1 MPNFGDHI
9 LQARHNEEF
18 YQATD
23 KTAYSDWAMTAVYYA
38 ALHYV
43 DALLA
48 RAGMIDPG
56 GHDVRDQEVRAR
68 AELRPIARLYF
79 RLKSRSRNARYY
91 CTRFQLTELQRS
103 YEGDLADIRSH
114 LLPLVGLQ

>member
-1 MPNFGDHI
+1 MPNASDHI
-9 LQARHNEEF
+9 IQARHNEEF
-18 YQATD
+18 YRVTD
-23 KTAYSDWAMTAVYYA
+23 KATYSDRAMTTIYYA

-48 RAGMIDPG
+48 KVGMIDPG

-68 AELRPIARLYF
+68 TELRPIYRSYF

-91 CTRFQLTELQRS
+91 CAKFQPGELQQS
-103 YEGDLADIRSH
+103 YDVDLAAIRNH
-114 LLPLVGLQ
+114 LLPLAST